1 MLKLWTFRQEIDK
14 LRTIFKNSGYPK
26 RFVDLCVKKILTQSF
41 HKKEVIL
48 KASNDELIC
57 VLSFTGKKSLKLRTC
72 LVNSIKRNLK
82 FCKFKVLSNH
92 QANWICYSIIEISF
106 SKRSALT
113 LFKGTS
119 VVTARFGKTC
129 CRVFTRAAEHMRI
142 SNFSASVKQLAVSD
156 HVFQCNC
163 SIDFDHFDI
172 LALMQ
177 IKTSSSGKLID
188 ETWPAPAKQ
197 NHEVISVEAIWL
209 RLLLI
214 EFYRTQACYG
224 NIEADEGCI
233 WIRIVSVFKHI

>member
-1 MLKLWTFRQEIDK
+1 M
-14 LRTIFKNSGYPK
+14 
-26 RFVDLCVKKILTQSF
+26 CVKKILTQSF

-57 VLSFTGKKSLKLRTC
+57 VLSFTVKKSLQLRTC

-92 QANWICYSIIEISF
+92 QANWICYSVIEISF

-113 LFKGTS
+113 LFKDTS

-129 CRVFTRAAEHMRI
+129 CHVFTRAAEHMRI
-142 SNFSASVKQLAVSD
+142 SNFSASVKQSAVSD
-156 HVFQCNC
+156 HVLQCNC
-163 SIDFDHFDI
+163 SIDFDRFDI

-177 IKTSSSGKLID
+177 IKTSYSGKLID

-197 NHEVISVEAIWL
+197 NHEVISTKAIWL
-209 RLLLI
+209 RILLI
-214 EFYRTQACYG
+214 EFYRTQAWCYG
-224 NIEADEGCI
+224 NIETDGCI